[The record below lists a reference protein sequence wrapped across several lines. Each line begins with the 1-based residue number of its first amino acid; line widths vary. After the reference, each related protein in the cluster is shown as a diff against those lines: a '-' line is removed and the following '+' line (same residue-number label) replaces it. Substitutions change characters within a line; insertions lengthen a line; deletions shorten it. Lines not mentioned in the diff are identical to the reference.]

1 MNKSDYIVS
10 PDALQNETHVWF
22 CCPEEVTDAAL
33 LTHYHSLLSLQ
44 EKQQHKRF
52 HFEKDQHSY
61 LVSHALVRNVLS
73 KYANLSP
80 HQWQFKK
87 NAHGRPKIKQSTSD
101 TPLKFNLTHTR
112 DLCACVVTLGLECG
126 IDAEA
131 MDRKNDLMKI
141 AERMFSRSE
150 LDFLS
155 NLKDSD
161 YRNAF
166 FKFWTLRESYVKAL
180 GTGLAGSSKD
190 FYFCINDNEI
200 TIDSKKTMS
209 DLSADNEQWQFT
221 LLEPTANHIVAV
233 AVNNATR
240 DKWPVVIKKDC
251 AVKLF

>member
-1 MNKSDYIVS
+1 
-10 PDALQNETHVWF
+10 
-22 CCPEEVTDAAL
+22 
-33 LTHYHSLLSLQ
+33 
-44 EKQQHKRF
+44 
-52 HFEKDQHSY
+52 
-61 LVSHALVRNVLS
+61 
-73 KYANLSP
+73 
-80 HQWQFKK
+80 
-87 NAHGRPKIKQSTSD
+87 
-101 TPLKFNLTHTR
+101 
-112 DLCACVVTLGLECG
+112 
-126 IDAEA
+126 

-155 NLKDSD
+155 YLKDSD

-221 LLEPTANHIVAV
+221 LLEPTANHIAAV

-240 DKWPVVIKKDC
+240 DKLPVVIKKDC